1 MSSLLRLLRR
11 ALPASTSA
19 GASDTIKAKSY
30 WTEIIKERN
39 LEHLVEK
46 FKNASVDEDFRT
58 KTFVYKNAI
67 HRLAAARKFNYVEE
81 ILEDQKQYK
90 DIYKEGFNAPLIS
103 LYGVAGMFDNARK
116 VFDEM
121 LERRC
126 AQTVVSFNALLG
138 ACVNSKKF
146 DEAEGLFKGL
156 SKELEIE
163 PDLVSYNTVLKAFCV
178 TGSMDSAATLL
189 DEMEKKGLEADLI
202 TFNTLLHGFYAKGR
216 FVDGE
221 RIWEQMKEKN
231 VEPDKRSYNLK
242 LLRLTLEKRMED
254 AVKVVEEMKSEGIQ
268 LDTFSYSA
276 LIRGFVNEGDLKN
289 AKHWYL
295 EIGKSGCKRD
305 KLTLEGLIP
314 FALQKGDFMFAY
326 GICKYVLCSKLPVQN
341 ALIQSVVDALAKD
354 SRLEEAKKLVGLG
367 ESCRA
372 HSYKLELPKPPSNPM
387 TYLVSVF
394 HRV

>member
-1 MSSLLRLLRR
+1 
-11 ALPASTSA
+11 
-19 GASDTIKAKSY
+19 
-30 WTEIIKERN
+30 
-39 LEHLVEK
+39 
-46 FKNASVDEDFRT
+46 
-58 KTFVYKNAI
+58 
-67 HRLAAARKFNYVEE
+67 
-81 ILEDQKQYK
+81 
-90 DIYKEGFNAPLIS
+90 
-103 LYGVAGMFDNARK
+103 
-116 VFDEM
+116 
-121 LERRC
+121 
-126 AQTVVSFNALLG
+126 
-138 ACVNSKKF
+138 
-146 DEAEGLFKGL
+146 
-156 SKELEIE
+156 
-163 PDLVSYNTVLKAFCV
+163 
-178 TGSMDSAATLL
+178 
-189 DEMEKKGLEADLI
+189 LEADLI

-242 LLRLTLEKRMED
+242 LLGLTLEKRMED